1 MLKVALN
8 CVNHFLAI
16 PFSFRKVYVIRQV
29 ILQVIHKYNS
39 NGCIVVNFR
48 EIIDLQEKLDK
59 YVSMTVSAEEKSDY
73 W

>member
-8 CVNHFLAI
+8 CVNHVLAL
-16 PFSFRKVYVIRQV
+16 PVSFKKVSVIRQV
-29 ILQVIHKYNS
+29 ILQVMHKYNS
-39 NGCIVVNFR
+39 NGCIVVDFR

-59 YVSMTVSAEEKSDY
+59 YVSMTVSAEKKSNY